1 MTVMDMA
8 HLHEKEIKDFRK
20 VFSKVQVSG
29 RYNIPINDLC
39 VLKDFKS
46 HPFNFLASGASIT
59 LISVLFPFSP
69 NFPFN
74 SLNLQCYFQ

>member
-20 VFSKVQVSG
+20 VFSKVHMAV
-29 RYNIPINDLC
+29 RHNILTKNLC
-39 VLKDFKS
+39 VLRDFKR
-46 HPFNFLASGASIT
+46 HAFNFLASGASLI

-69 NFPFN
+69 NF
-74 SLNLQCYFQ
+74 Q